1 MNNVTSE
8 NSTHRL
14 YSNMATRL
22 LSAEEV
28 ADGYDTFPSG
38 SSGGE
43 VGLPSLNG
51 HLNYNASK
59 FITYYVVILYR
70 KLYFFTKLQM
80 VDDHR

>member
-1 MNNVTSE
+1 MRTVPTDCIQ
-8 NSTHRL
+8 TWL
-14 YSNMATRL
+14 QDC

-59 FITYYVVILYR
+59 FITYYVVILCK

-80 VDDHR
+80 VDDYR

>member
-1 MNNVTSE
+1 MNNVTTE

-51 HLNYNASK
+51 HLNYNASNLLLITLSS
-59 FITYYVVILYR
+59 FIGNCIFSLSCR
-70 KLYFFTKLQM
+70 W
-80 VDDHR
+80 

>member
-14 YSNMATRL
+14 YSNMAARL
-22 LSAEEV
+22 LSPEEV

-43 VGLPSLNG
+43 VGLPSL
-51 HLNYNASK
+51 K
-59 FITYYVVILYR
+59 KMITYYVVIHLG
-70 KLYFFTKLQM
+70 YFIFPPSFKCG
-80 VDDHR
+80 R